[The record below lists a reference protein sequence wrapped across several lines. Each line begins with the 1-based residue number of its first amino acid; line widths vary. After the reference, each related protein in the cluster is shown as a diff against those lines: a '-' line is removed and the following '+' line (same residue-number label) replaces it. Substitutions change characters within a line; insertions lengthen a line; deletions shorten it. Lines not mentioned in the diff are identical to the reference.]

1 MRLGLGGVY
10 LQLATVG
17 PSGSPTIKDLLGDFC
32 GTFGPQDGLVLPA
45 GWVFADR
52 AHGNTDTIGLKA
64 MWLDLKSLDPLSQL
78 NDRFHALNKANET
91 LNKVANFLTVYE
103 PPA

>member
-1 MRLGLGGVY
+1 MN
-10 LQLATVG
+10 ATL
-17 PSGSPTIKDLLGDFC
+17 KDAQSFLRHADEEALKAYMSAGKLFC

-91 LNKVANFLTVYE
+91 LNKVANFLTLYE